1 MVNSLAIVL
10 CFYSWKPIA
19 YKTQA
24 AMITTDKVTEVLCI
38 LNELCKD
45 LDAEWTK
52 NLHVAPVGEGYKC
65 MRNRKGQ
72 MANSEIMTILSLAF
86 SSFRKCAC

>member
-1 MVNSLAIVL
+1 MVNNLAIVL

-24 AMITTDKVTEVLCI
+24 AMISSDKVTEVLCI

-52 NLHVAPVGEGYKC
+52 NLHIASVGEGYKC

-72 MANSEIMTILSLAF
+72 MSKSEVMTLPPFAF
-86 SSFRKCAC
+86 S

>member
-1 MVNSLAIVL
+1 MVNNLAIVL

-24 AMITTDKVTEVLCI
+24 AMISSDKITEVLCI

-52 NLHVAPVGEGYKC
+52 ILHILLVDERYKHI
-65 MRNRKGQ
+65 RNGK
-72 MANSEIMTILSLAF
+72 T
-86 SSFRKCAC
+86 

>member
-19 YKTQA
+19 YKTHT

-38 LNELCKD
+38 LDELCKN

-52 NLHVAPVGEGYKC
+52 ILHVDP
-65 MRNRKGQ
+65 
-72 MANSEIMTILSLAF
+72 
-86 SSFRKCAC
+86 

>member
-19 YKTQA
+19 YKTHT
-24 AMITTDKVTEVLCI
+24 AMIPSDKVTEVLCI
-38 LNELCKD
+38 LDELCKN

-52 NLHVAPVGEGYKC
+52 NLHVAPVDEGYKC
-65 MRNRKGQ
+65 MRNRK
-72 MANSEIMTILSLAF
+72 A
-86 SSFRKCAC
+86 

>member
-10 CFYSWKPIA
+10 CFYSWKPIS

-24 AMITTDKVTEVLCI
+24 AMITTDKATEVLCI
-38 LNELCKD
+38 LDELSKN

-52 NLHVAPVGEGYKC
+52 ILHVVPVGEGYKC
-65 MRNRKGQ
+65 MRNGK
-72 MANSEIMTILSLAF
+72 A
-86 SSFRKCAC
+86 